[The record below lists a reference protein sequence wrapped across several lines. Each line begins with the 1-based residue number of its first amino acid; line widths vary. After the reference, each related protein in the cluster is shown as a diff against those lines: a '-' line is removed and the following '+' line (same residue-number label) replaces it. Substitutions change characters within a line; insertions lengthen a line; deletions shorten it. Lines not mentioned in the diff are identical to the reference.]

1 MWCEGVRVMVYDVT
15 GVVCEGVRVMVV
27 YDVTGVVCEGDGG
40 L

>member
-1 MWCEGVRVMVYDVT
+1 MIVT

-27 YDVTGVVCEGDGG
+27 YDVSGVYEGDGG